1 MEPYRHGFNTTLDA
15 STTFILSAN
24 PAGSSG
30 NWRDKEKIDFNVIP
44 LLGPLRDRVDVIFVF
59 RTNRS
64 IGHVVDYVLKKAQMM
79 DNYDASL
86 KKEKE
91 NYEFL
96 SKYILYCERQR
107 T

>member
-1 MEPYRHGFNTTLDA
+1 M
-15 STTFILSAN
+15 SN

-44 LLGPLRDRVDVIFVF
+44 LLGPLRDRVDLIFVF

-64 IGHVVDYVLKKAQMM
+64 IGHVVDYALKKAQMM